1 MQVEF
6 ISYGELLFLVYEFLH
21 RSNILFHLL
30 FNVHIIFINSIYEI
44 EMIFFK
50 QYLITYI
57 CIVIAIL
64 FMSADALFS
73 EDDRKAM
80 YGKAQFI
87 DLQ

>member
-1 MQVEF
+1 
-6 ISYGELLFLVYEFLH
+6 
-21 RSNILFHLL
+21 
-30 FNVHIIFINSIYEI
+30 
-44 EMIFFK
+44 MIFFK